1 MRNPPVERV
10 CVVEMNL
17 PGLNVTIEDA
27 RFGREM
33 ELAPAR
39 HDVVAF
45 NLSRTPVDIH
55 ACYISRRA
63 RGPYRR
69 FGSVSYVPAGIGLH
83 MFGKEAGASMLMCR
97 FEQHGQNGTFANAG
111 PSDVARLEK
120 CTDIR
125 NRDIVRALERIA
137 EETLNPGLGSETLIA
152 GIAATL
158 AVDLLRLAQGDEDG
172 LAANEQLRKLEAY
185 CAQNIAGRPSLT
197 EAAGLCGVTARQL
210 ALALKQA
217 SGLGF
222 SQFVAGMR
230 LRQARQMLR
239 ETGLPI
245 KEISY
250 RCGFSHV
257 SSFTSAFRE
266 AEGRTPHRYRLNSQH

>member
-1 MRNPPVERV
+1 
-10 CVVEMNL
+10 MNL
-17 PGLNVTIEDA
+17 PGLNVKIEDA

-33 ELAPAR
+33 EMAPGQ

-55 ACYISRRA
+55 ACYISQRA
-63 RGPYRR
+63 RSPYRR
-69 FGSVSYVPAGIGLH
+69 FGPVSYVPAGVGLH
-83 MFGKEAGASMLMCR
+83 MFGKEAGASMLLCR
-97 FEQHGQNGTFANAG
+97 FEQSGHDETFANAG

-137 EETLNPGLGSETLIA
+137 EETLNPGLGSEALIA

-158 AVDLLRLAQGDEDG
+158 AVDLARLAHRDEEG
-172 LAANEQLRKLEAY
+172 LSANEQLRRLDAY

-197 EAAGLCGVTARQL
+197 EAAELCGVTARQL
-210 ALALKQA
+210 GVALKRA

-222 SQFVAGMR
+222 GQFVAGMR
-230 LRQARQMLR
+230 LRQARQLLR
-239 ETGLPI
+239 DTALPI

-257 SSFTSAFRE
+257 SSFTNAFRE
-266 AEGRTPHRYRLNSQH
+266 AEGRTPHRYRVNSQH